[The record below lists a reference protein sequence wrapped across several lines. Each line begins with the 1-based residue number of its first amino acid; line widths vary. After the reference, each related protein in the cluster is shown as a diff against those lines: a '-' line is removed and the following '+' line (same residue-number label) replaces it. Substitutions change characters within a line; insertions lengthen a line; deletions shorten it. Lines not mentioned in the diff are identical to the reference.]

1 MSLVSPLLALIYR
14 GRSRGV
20 HLRVQVNF
28 PNPSLLHTA
37 GLRTFLVSRGPLCR
51 CHLVGQGCIFMGFL
65 PSWTPGRLIRRS
77 RGVTPSSV
85 APECLG
91 DSKSRAGTRV
101 HPCVICMRN
110 TTAGRWQSS
119 CHEKTSSEG
128 MLS

>member
-28 PNPSLLHTA
+28 PNPSLLRTA
-37 GLRTFLVSRGPLCR
+37 GLHTFLVSHGLLRR
-51 CHLVGQGCIFMGFL
+51 CQLSGRGCIVMGL
-65 PSWTPGRLIRRS
+65 PPSWTPGRLIRRI
-77 RGVTPSSV
+77 RGVTPSLV

-101 HPCVICMRN
+101 RSRVVILCAVQPRV
-110 TTAGRWQSS
+110 AGSL
-119 CHEKTSSEG
+119 G
-128 MLS
+128 P